1 MMLQQR
7 YIADTLNKNT
17 GASSSWVVGRDVD
30 TLNVS
35 SGNYT
40 NFQFGYTGELSN
52 GSEYRLNLN
61 VTNLFNRPPPI
72 VASYGTR
79 GGAQSIPQ
87 DFDEF
92 GRRYQLSL
100 NVSF

>member
-1 MMLQQR
+1 M
-7 YIADTLNKNT
+7 
-17 GASSSWVVGRDVD
+17 GRDVD
-30 TLNVS
+30 TLNIS

-52 GSEYRLNLN
+52 GGEYRLNLN
-61 VTNLFNRPPPI
+61 VTNLFDRAPPI
-72 VASYGTR
+72 VPSYGTR

>member
-1 MMLQQR
+1 
-7 YIADTLNKNT
+7 
-17 GASSSWVVGRDVD
+17 
-30 TLNVS
+30 
-35 SGNYT
+35 
-40 NFQFGYTGELSN
+40 LSN